1 MSDQKRQKFSELIRP
16 LESNIQAF
24 ARHLA
29 WNKNDM
35 EDIFQT
41 ALMNA
46 YKKFDHYVQGS
57 NFKAWIYKFVT
68 YAAFNMNRRH
78 EKISSR
84 EVLMEVEAIVNED
97 VLESFLEEEQY
108 KKFLDNPDSICN
120 LIEGKLKEAIR
131 SLAARR
137 RSIFLL
143 RSIGDLSYK
152 EVAEILEIPEG
163 TVMGELFRARKQ
175 LRKYLSKNSSK
186 DASVTG
192 IDEKDDM

>member
-1 MSDQKRQKFSELIRP
+1 MNDQKQQRFSELLRP
-16 LESNIQAF
+16 LAPNIQAF

-29 WNKNDM
+29 WNKNDV

-46 YKKFDHYVQGS
+46 YKKFDYYVQGS
-57 NFKAWIYKFVT
+57 NFKAWIFKFVT

-84 EVLMEVEAIVNED
+84 EVLMEVESIVNED
-97 VLESFLEEEQY
+97 ILGSFLEEEQY
-108 KKFLDNPDSICN
+108 QKFLDNPDSICD
-120 LIEGKLKEAIR
+120 LIEDKLKDAVR
-131 SLAARR
+131 SLTGRR

-143 RSIGDLSYK
+143 RSVGDLSYK
-152 EVAEILEIPEG
+152 EIAEILEIPDG

-175 LRKYLSKNSSK
+175 LRKYLSKSSST
-186 DASVTG
+186 DDSVARIG
-192 IDEKDDM
+192 EKDDM